1 MQKFVNYLEIF
12 SVVQAA
18 VLLFLV
24 PSLYAPRSLKIAIL
38 ILRGTPATAKLG
50 GEGDRSAD

>member
-1 MQKFVNYLEIF
+1 MQKFVDYLEAL

-24 PSLYAPRSLKIAIL
+24 PSLYAPPIAYL
-38 ILRGTPATAKLG
+38 VYQL
-50 GEGDRSAD
+50 E